1 MPYYEDA
8 KNNFSLSKA
17 IWGLQSGF
25 GFGDGFFL
33 AYFLALEIA
42 TFLILW
48 DTALAI
54 KEFFTQLNELNQK
67 ALYVQGHISSI
78 RKVAITSAKK

>member
-1 MPYYEDA
+1 MPFYEDA
-8 KNNFSLSKA
+8 KNNFSQAEA
-17 IWGLQSGF
+17 IRGLQCGF
-25 GFGDGFFL
+25 VLGDGINR

-42 TFLILW
+42 TFLIPW

-67 ALYVQGHISSI
+67 ALYVQGHIS
-78 RKVAITSAKK
+78 KYKKSSNYKC

>member
-1 MPYYEDA
+1 MTYYEGG
-8 KNNFSLSKA
+8 KNNFSQSEA

-25 GFGDGFFL
+25 GFGDGINL

-42 TFLILW
+42 TFLIPW

-67 ALYVQGHISSI
+67 ALYVQGHIS
-78 RKVAITSAKK
+78 KYKKSSNYKC